1 MGIAHVVESRELS
14 AIANT
19 QSEDPNSE
27 ETRFK
32 QALAEVKAS
41 LGGTADRWADRLRV
55 EERTLFEAY
64 ARMLDDDSLAGAIL
78 GRIRS
83 GQGAIGAIA
92 RVAEELSQRFDSMS
106 DEYLRERG
114 SDVRDLARRLISA
127 MKSEAPET
135 KWPEQVV
142 LVADELTPAV
152 LGDVP
157 KENLAGLI
165 AVKGSASSHVAI
177 IARSMGVPCVVG
189 VQDLPTAQLQGL
201 DIVVDGYRGQAVV
214 ILKTHPRGLQIGA
227 PRRQSDCAGL
237 GSLDRYAGSYSGWL
251 SRAVLVNLGSGEGLQ
266 ALAKRAEG
274 CGLSRTEIPFMLES
288 SFPTEAAQASIY
300 REQLEAFHPNP

>member
-1 MGIAHVVESRELS
+1 
-14 AIANT
+14 
-19 QSEDPNSE
+19 
-27 ETRFK
+27 
-32 QALAEVKAS
+32 
-41 LGGTADRWADRLRV
+41 
-55 EERTLFEAY
+55 
-64 ARMLDDDSLAGAIL
+64 
-78 GRIRS
+78 
-83 GQGAIGAIA
+83 
-92 RVAEELSQRFDSMS
+92 MS

-214 ILKTHPRGLQIGA
+214 IPQNPPAWLTNWCAEKTIRLRGPWIGGST
-227 PRRQSDCAGL
+227 RRL
-237 GSLDRYAGSYSGWL
+237 
-251 SRAVLVNLGSGEGLQ
+251 VLRMVITCRSW
-266 ALAKRAEG
+266 
-274 CGLSRTEIPFMLES
+274 
-288 SFPTEAAQASIY
+288 
-300 REQLEAFHPNP
+300 